1 MKKKGIVILIISVV
15 VIGIS
20 GYFIIPKILEG
31 DLFGDEFFDPG
42 TRYD

>member
-1 MKKKGIVILIISVV
+1 MKKKGIAILIIIIV

-31 DLFGDEFFDPG
+31 GLFGDDFFDPG
-42 TRYD
+42 TR